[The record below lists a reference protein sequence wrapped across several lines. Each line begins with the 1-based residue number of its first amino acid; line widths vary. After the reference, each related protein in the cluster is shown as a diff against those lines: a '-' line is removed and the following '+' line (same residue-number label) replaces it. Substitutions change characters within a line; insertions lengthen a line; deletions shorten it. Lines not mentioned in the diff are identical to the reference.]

1 MLEINNLYKSYG
13 NTKVLSHVNLK
24 LEENKIYGLL
34 GRNGVGKTTLL
45 NIIANQIKRDSG
57 DLQLFGEEVFENS
70 NVVQNICIVKEKG
83 IGLDDI
89 KVKEIFKK
97 ARILYKDWD
106 EDFKNILVKEFDL
119 NIKKNYSKLS
129 RGNQTIVGLIIGLAS
144 RSKLTIFDE
153 PSLGL
158 DAAFRYKFYDTL
170 LEDVEANPRTVIIST
185 HLIDEV
191 TNLFEEIIILK
202 NEEVY
207 IKDEVSNLL
216 EKSYFLNGKW
226 EYMMPIIKDKHVI
239 FKEEFGP
246 SVIIGVFGDLTIDEK
261 NRLKENNVAISP
273 IPLQKLFIY
282 LTESESVKE
291 VI

>member
-119 NIKKNYSKLS
+119 NTPCQSML
-129 RGNQTIVGLIIGLAS
+129 
-144 RSKLTIFDE
+144 
-153 PSLGL
+153 
-158 DAAFRYKFYDTL
+158 
-170 LEDVEANPRTVIIST
+170 
-185 HLIDEV
+185 
-191 TNLFEEIIILK
+191 
-202 NEEVY
+202 
-207 IKDEVSNLL
+207 
-216 EKSYFLNGKW
+216 
-226 EYMMPIIKDKHVI
+226 
-239 FKEEFGP
+239 
-246 SVIIGVFGDLTIDEK
+246 SVILCVAYPEQTVHIQGDVLLCLH
-261 NRLKENNVAISP
+261 N
-273 IPLQKLFIY
+273 IPCQNYQTQQRRPFQAN
-282 LTESESVKE
+282 
-291 VI
+291 